1 MIVLANINL
10 KAISLKARPLLGFLL
25 FFSGCGNERNQFTI
39 NGNTMGTTYSIK
51 FVSSTTNIDIESIES
66 GIDSLLN
73 QLNKQMSTWD
83 PKSEISLFNSWKS
96 LEPYPVS
103 EALLKVMNGA
113 IDISR
118 KTDGLFDIT
127 VYELMRLWGF
137 GPNPKSGMPD
147 NNEIISALN
156 RSGYGKI
163 TIKNETLIKSNKSI
177 KVDLNAIAKGYGVD
191 KVFAYVRTKGYKDI
205 FVEIGGEVR
214 CSGKNRNNRK
224 WTIGIEDPLVFDS
237 NDNDFCAILHLDDGS
252 VATSGNYRNIVNLD
266 GEILGH
272 TINPKTGFPI
282 QTDVLSV
289 TVLSESCMIAD
300 AWATALMVMDYE
312 IGYEK
317 VNNNPEIDAVWI
329 MKDSE
334 DGNRYVSKS
343 GNMEI
348 KELKYLIK

>member
-51 FVSSTTNIDIESIES
+51 FVSSTTNINIESIES

-163 TIKNETLIKSNKSI
+163 TIKNETLIKSDKSI

-191 KVFAYVRTKGYKDI
+191 KVFAYVRTKGYEDI

-214 CSGKNRNNRK
+214 CSGK
-224 WTIGIEDPLVFDS
+224 TIMLGCDTGIYKDTYKR
-237 NDNDFCAILHLDDGS
+237 IG
-252 VATSGNYRNIVNLD
+252 
-266 GEILGH
+266 
-272 TINPKTGFPI
+272 K
-282 QTDVLSV
+282 
-289 TVLSESCMIAD
+289 
-300 AWATALMVMDYE
+300 E
-312 IGYEK
+312 IGQK
-317 VNNNPEIDAVWI
+317 INLVTLNIGSWDFRKIVQI
-329 MKDSE
+329 
-334 DGNRYVSKS
+334 
-343 GNMEI
+343 I
-348 KELKYLIK
+348 F